1 MVSCFKGSFRVTS
14 PRGERYLN
22 GTNEYHKGID
32 LVGMD
37 DATVY
42 AVSDGKVRTAF
53 QANGAGNYIVVTMAD
68 GRRVFYMHLASFLV
82 KNGATVKKGEPIGIM
97 GNTGNST
104 GAHTHLELRPSG
116 TTSASLD
123 ISEFTGIPNIKG
135 VYYYNP
141 NTESKENEKMTSES
155 FDRLIAEH
163 YEKLRS
169 KEPSEWSKEAR
180 EFCEKHGIILG
191 DGNGNFAY
199 RSFVT
204 REEIAEI
211 AYRIVTG
218 IVSNFSENNN

>member
-1 MVSCFKGSFRVTS
+1 
-14 PRGERYLN
+14 
-22 GTNEYHKGID
+22 
-32 LVGMD
+32 
-37 DATVY
+37 
-42 AVSDGKVRTAF
+42 
-53 QANGAGNYIVVTMAD
+53 
-68 GRRVFYMHLASFLV
+68 
-82 KNGATVKKGEPIGIM
+82 
-97 GNTGNST
+97 
-104 GAHTHLELRPSG
+104 
-116 TTSASLD
+116 
-123 ISEFTGIPNIKG
+123 
-135 VYYYNP
+135 
-141 NTESKENEKMTSES
+141 MTSES